1 MPERPASAS
10 SLRARLGDVRN
21 LVVKIGSKSLAGDAW
36 ARLADEVAWLR
47 ERSGGKARLVVV
59 SSGAIAL
66 GVQKLGLK
74 SRPKDMARLQA
85 AAAAGQ
91 SILMQRYEDA
101 FGARGIPVA
110 QVLLTH
116 ADLADRVR
124 TNNARDALAA
134 LLDAG
139 AVPVINENDA
149 VSVEEI
155 KFGDNDQLAAMVT
168 PLVDAELL
176 VLLSDVEGLLDHGGA
191 RVPVVRDV
199 ETEARPLAGKST
211 SGVGTGGMLSKV
223 GAAERATRS
232 GAFVVIASAR
242 EPSIVRRVLSGDDVG
257 TLFVPSRAR
266 LPARKH
272 WIAYTLRPKGA
283 LLLDAGATLAVRS
296 GKRSVLAVGLA
307 GVRGRFEAGDAVSL
321 VSSEGVELAR
331 GLARR
336 GTLEVAELAG
346 ARPKKGEE
354 SPVIVH
360 HDDLVV
366 LG

>member
-1 MPERPASAS
+1 
-10 SLRARLGDVRN
+10 
-21 LVVKIGSKSLAGDAW
+21 
-36 ARLADEVAWLR
+36 
-47 ERSGGKARLVVV
+47 
-59 SSGAIAL
+59 
-66 GVQKLGLK
+66 
-74 SRPKDMARLQA
+74 
-85 AAAAGQ
+85 
-91 SILMQRYEDA
+91 MQRYEES
-101 FGARGIPVA
+101 FGRRGMPVA

-149 VSVEEI
+149 VRVEEI
-155 KFGDNDQLAAMVT
+155 KFGDNDQLAADGD
-168 PLVDAELL
+168 PARRRRAAGAALRR
-176 VLLSDVEGLLDHGGA
+176 GGA
-191 RVPVVRDV
+191 
-199 ETEARPLAGKST
+199 ARSRGRACAAGARRRGRGATARGQAAT

-223 GAAERATRS
+223 GAAERATLA

-257 TLFVPSRAR
+257 TLFVPSRPR

-272 WIAYTLRPKGA
+272 WIAYALRPKGA
-283 LLLDAGATLAVRS
+283 LVLDPGAAAAVRS

-307 GVRGRFEAGDAVSL
+307 GVRGRFEPGDPVSL

-346 ARPKKGEE
+346 VRPKRGDE